1 MKTSAWNATLLTAVL
16 LAPCG
21 LATADDQQP
30 PSAPIPPA
38 AAAAPE
44 APIPPAPPAP
54 RARTKRIVVA
64 SPDKRLVVDG
74 DRVLISGDDDADLTA
89 DVDGFD
95 VWDGPPFVLR
105 MPGWS
110 GGGFI
115 GVQPVEMTPDL
126 RQHFGA
132 PRDAGVFVGS
142 VEADGP
148 AAKAGL
154 QVGDIVTKIDGDII
168 GSPREL
174 ARLVRHKKGGETITV
189 DLLRNKASKTLTVT
203 VAERKGSEVRIGEL
217 PEKRHGHDGAW
228 NWKSF
233 ATPPGLPS
241 DYEQRLDDLEKKLR
255 ELEDRLPAR

>member
-1 MKTSAWNATLLTAVL
+1 MKTPALNATLLTALL
-16 LAPCG
+16 LAPCN
-21 LATADDQQP
+21 LATAEDQQP
-30 PSAPIPPA
+30 PSAPVPPA
-38 AAAAPE
+38 APAAPE
-44 APIPPAPPAP
+44 APVPPAPPAP

-64 SPDKRLVVDG
+64 SPEKQVVVGG
-74 DRVLISGDDDADLTA
+74 DRVLISGDDDEDVVA

-95 VWDGPPFVLR
+95 AWNGRPFVFR

-154 QVGDIVTKIDGDII
+154 QVGDIVTKIDGDVV
-168 GSPREL
+168 GSPREMS
-174 ARLVRHKKGGETITV
+174 RLVRHKKAGETLTV
-189 DLLRNKASKTLTVT
+189 DVLRNKVAKTLTVT
-203 VAERKGSEVRIGEL
+203 VAERKAPEVRVGEL
-217 PEKRHGHDGAW
+217 PGRHHGHDEVW

-255 ELEDRLPAR
+255 ELEDRLPPH

>member
-1 MKTSAWNATLLTAVL
+1 MKTSAWNATLLTAL
-16 LAPCG
+16 LVAPCG
-21 LATADDQQP
+21 LATADGQQP
-30 PSAPIPPA
+30 PT
-38 AAAAPE
+38 APE
-44 APIPPAPPAP
+44 APAPPAPPAP
-54 RARTKRIVVA
+54 RARTRRIVVA
-64 SPDKRLVVDG
+64 SPEKEVIVDG
-74 DRVLISGDDDADLTA
+74 DRVLISGDDDGDLMA

-95 VWDGPPFVLR
+95 AWGGHPFAFR

-115 GVQPVEMTPDL
+115 GIQPVEMTPDL

-154 QVGDIVTKIDGDII
+154 QVGDIVTKIDGDAV

-174 ARLVRHKKGGETITV
+174 SRLVRHRKAGETITV
-189 DLLRNKASKTLTVT
+189 DLLRNKAAKTLTVT
-203 VAERKGSEVRIGEL
+203 VAERKASEVRVGEL
-217 PEKRHGHDGAW
+217 PEKRHGHDGTW
-228 NWKSF
+228 SWESF

-241 DYEQRLDDLEKKLR
+241 DYERRLDDLEKKLR
-255 ELEDRLPAR
+255 KLEERLPQR

>member
-1 MKTSAWNATLLTAVL
+1 MKTSAWNATLLTALL
-16 LAPCG
+16 LAPSG
-21 LATADDQQP
+21 FAKGDEQQP
-30 PSAPIPPA
+30 PSAPVPPA
-38 AAAAPE
+38 APGAPE

-54 RARTKRIVVA
+54 RARTKRVVVA
-64 SPDKRLVVDG
+64 SPEKQVVVDG
-74 DRVLISGDDDADLTA
+74 DRVLISGDDEDVLADL
-89 DVDGFD
+89 DGFD
-95 VWDGPPFVLR
+95 AWDGHSLVLPL
-105 MPGWS
+105 PGHQA
-110 GGGFI
+110 GGFI
-115 GVQPVEMTPDL
+115 GIQPVEMTPDL

-154 QVGDIVTKIDGDII
+154 QVGDIVTKVDGDQI

-174 ARLVRHKKGGETITV
+174 VRLVRHKKGGETITV
-189 DLLRNKASKTLTVT
+189 DVLRGKAAKTLTVT

-217 PEKRHGHDGAW
+217 PEKRHGHDGTW
-228 NWKSF
+228 SWQPF

-241 DYEQRLDDLEKKLR
+241 DYEQRLDQLEKKLR